1 MSGIG
6 DGIPLRDLSLPARA
20 ARKLRR
26 SNQDCPAARTMK
38 PTPAPYPGSSYTRI
52 AIGLHWLIAF
62 ALVGSFS
69 VGLYMVELPLSPQKL
84 RIYSWHKWAG
94 VTIFLCVVLRLGWRL
109 AHPPPELPAAMPAWQ
124 RSLAG
129 ATHVLLYLLMVAV
142 PLSGWLMS
150 SAKGFQTVWFGV
162 LPLPDL
168 LDKDKELGDLLQ
180 NIHGLLNFGM
190 AALVFMHIGA
200 ALKHHF
206 LDRDDVLA
214 RMIPFLRNTPDGD
227 GK

>member
-1 MSGIG
+1 MS
-6 DGIPLRDLSLPARA
+6 
-20 ARKLRR
+20 
-26 SNQDCPAARTMK
+26 
-38 PTPAPYPGSSYTRI
+38 PTPAPDSRSSYNRV

-62 ALVGSFS
+62 AIIGSFS
-69 VGLYMVELPLSPQKL
+69 VGLYMVDLPLSPQKL

-109 AHPPPELPAAMPAWQ
+109 LHRPPELPAAMPAWQ
-124 RSLAG
+124 RNLAG
-129 ATHVLLYLLMVAV
+129 ATHILLYLLMVAV

-168 LDKDKELGDLLQ
+168 LDKDKELGDLLLQ
-180 NIHGLLNFGM
+180 LHMLLNFSM
-190 AALVFMHIGA
+190 AALVFLHVGA

-206 LDRDDVLA
+206 FDRDDVLA
-214 RMIPFLRNTPDGD
+214 RMIPLLRSTPDGD

>member
-1 MSGIG
+1 MTS
-6 DGIPLRDLSLPARA
+6 
-20 ARKLRR
+20 
-26 SNQDCPAARTMK
+26 
-38 PTPAPYPGSSYTRI
+38 TPAPVSAARYTRV
-52 AIGLHWLIAF
+52 AIVLHWLIAF
-62 ALVGSFS
+62 ALIGSFS
-69 VGLYMVELPLSPQKL
+69 VGLYMVDLPLSPQKL

-109 AHPPPELPAAMPAWQ
+109 RHAPPELPATMPAWQ

-129 ATHVLLYLLMVAV
+129 ASHVLLYLLMIAV

-168 LDKDKELGDLLQ
+168 LDKNKELGDLLREF
-180 NIHGLLNFGM
+180 HMLLNFGM
-190 AALVFMHIGA
+190 ATLVLVHVGA

-227 GK
+227 DK